1 MQAVKITKENI
12 YINIVVAIVI
22 FFIFFWTY
30 SFFNTKMEQTKSR
43 YYDLV
48 NQIKK
53 VQFLV
58 QELNNNKIY
67 NYTLNIGLLSFIQQ
81 LSTKNNIENHIVNLK
96 TINSNNNTEIVYVKF
111 NSLTLNQLL
120 KIIKDIELY
129 NNLYIQKFNI
139 IKHQNNLVNLD
150 IVISKT

>member
-120 KIIKDIELY
+120 KIIKDIELH